1 MNYFAFILSF
11 LFFPQKCVM
20 CGSEAY
26 GIPLCR
32 RCRSNLDDEAFSFS
46 AEKRCRVCGK
56 ILLSEKE
63 TCLECRRILAAERG
77 AEQTAR
83 DAPKTEAAACEE
95 AGAEQ
100 TGDDAPKTEAA
111 GRELP
116 VCRAFPAEKPP
127 AFFLD
132 GIYPVFNY
140 IGIKKKLLFHWK
152 IAGVHPFTE
161 VFAPYFISVIG
172 KIKAGV
178 SSENCVY
185 IVPVPPRPGKIR
197 KTGWDQTESIAKCL
211 EKCPDVRVIRILKR
225 TETVQQKKLNRQQR
239 LQHSGAGYS
248 LNEKAVNLLFGGSQ
262 LPESVVLID
271 DIITTGSTLKSC
283 ASVLKN
289 AGIQR
294 VSAVTLFTVPY

>member
-1 MNYFAFILSF
+1 M
-11 LFFPQKCVM
+11 
-20 CGSEAY
+20 
-26 GIPLCR
+26 
-32 RCRSNLDDEAFSFS
+32 
-46 AEKRCRVCGK
+46 
-56 ILLSEKE
+56 
-63 TCLECRRILAAERG
+63 
-77 AEQTAR
+77 
-83 DAPKTEAAACEE
+83 
-95 AGAEQ
+95 
-100 TGDDAPKTEAA
+100 
-111 GRELP
+111 
-116 VCRAFPAEKPP
+116 
-127 AFFLD
+127 
-132 GIYPVFNY
+132 FNY

-161 VFAPYFISVIG
+161 VFAPYFMSVIG

-225 TETVQQKKLNRQQR
+225 TETLQQKKLNRQQR

-248 LNEKAVNLLFGGSQ
+248 LNEKAVKQLFGGSQ

>member
-1 MNYFAFILSF
+1 MKYLTFILSF

-20 CGSEAY
+20 CGGEAY

-77 AEQTAR
+77 AEQTAH
-83 DAPKTEAAACEE
+83 
-95 AGAEQ
+95 
-100 TGDDAPKTEAA
+100 DAPKTEAA

-116 VCRAFPAEKPP
+116 ACRASPAEKPP

-161 VFAPYFISVIG
+161 VFAPYFMSVIG

-197 KTGWDQTESIAKCL
+197 KTGWDQTESIAKRL
-211 EKCPDVRVIRILKR
+211 EKSPDVRVIRILKR
-225 TETVQQKKLNRQQR
+225 TEILQQKKLNRQQR

-248 LNEKAVNLLFGGSQ
+248 LNEKAVKQLFGGSQ

>member
-20 CGSEAY
+20 CGGEAY

-56 ILLSEKE
+56 ILLSEKD
-63 TCLECRRILAAERG
+63 TCLECRRILAAE
-77 AEQTAR
+77 AEPEQTAR

-95 AGAEQ
+95 AEPVQVA
-100 TGDDAPKTEAA
+100 DDAPKTEAA
-111 GRELP
+111 GRESP
-116 VCRAFPAEKPP
+116 VCRASPAEKPP

-197 KTGWDQTESIAKCL
+197 KTGWDQTESIAKRL
-211 EKCPDVRVIRILKR
+211 EKCPGVRVIRILKR
-225 TETVQQKKLNRQQR
+225 TETLQQKKLNRQQR

-248 LNEKAVNLLFGGSQ
+248 LNEKAVKQLFGGSQ